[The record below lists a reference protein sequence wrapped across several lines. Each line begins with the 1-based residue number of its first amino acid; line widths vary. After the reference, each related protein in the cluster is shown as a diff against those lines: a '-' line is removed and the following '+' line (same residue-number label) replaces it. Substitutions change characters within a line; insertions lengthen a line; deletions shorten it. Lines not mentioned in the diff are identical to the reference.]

1 MSFKLSHTQ
10 TMNAVIGYVKEKRPD
25 VFIAD
30 TPEAIAPAIE
40 TNKFKKIWSNFA
52 PSFGAPNGVPAV
64 VLEKIA
70 SGWGKVDLR
79 KWPLNSAMDVQEMEM
94 PSFDPSRPNNV
105 ANASEVVV
113 NAELVA
119 EQHHIRVETLH
130 DLIVELDRAKSAK
143 DALFA
148 LVTGDAG
155 FGKSFTVLD
164 ALSRLEN
171 VKFDVQQGG
180 VMTDIA
186 LFELFAANSDEN
198 SIILLDDVTLSMS
211 KTCMNIL
218 KGALQTKPHLRTI
231 EWSTVDG
238 VRKVLFQGSLIW
250 LSNERLS
257 SVRANKM
264 ASLNAVLSR
273 FPVVIDLSIPLVAR
287 KPLVK
292 AAIANGLLD
301 GMGLNLGYE
310 STQAETITEILIEKI
325 DAAKPEVVNFRF
337 VENMLR
343 MAERTLRFDEV
354 GLISESLDKFET
366 RMSVNQAITIS

>member
-1 MSFKLSHTQ
+1 
-10 TMNAVIGYVKEKRPD
+10 
-25 VFIAD
+25 
-30 TPEAIAPAIE
+30 
-40 TNKFKKIWSNFA
+40 
-52 PSFGAPNGVPAV
+52 
-64 VLEKIA
+64 
-70 SGWGKVDLR
+70 
-79 KWPLNSAMDVQEMEM
+79 MDVQEMEM